1 MEYLF
6 LGTMILILAGALASG
21 FPAAF
26 AIPGSAIVSIAVAA
40 MSGWL
45 FAGDVNAYFV
55 HGGGPATWLSAGVIN
70 IRGIFRSNESDIL
83 IAIPLFI
90 FMGVLLQRSK
100 IAEDLLLALTR
111 LLGPMRGGLGISV
124 VFVGTILAAT
134 TSVIGATVVAIG
146 MIALPT
152 MVRAGYSKPLAAGTV
167 AATGTLGQ
175 IIPPSIVL
183 IILNHQLTTAV
194 YQANSARRALYKAS
208 TGEYSMPTELEV
220 PFVSIGEM
228 FLGAFIPGLVLV
240 GLFLLYIGATAF
252 FRPHFAPV
260 PHVEETKD
268 GRAVFLILRALLPP
282 LVLIFLVLGSIILGV
297 ATVNQAGAI
306 GAAGAMVMA
315 GRRLY
320 VGKRSASLPGVI
332 AIAAALSIALITTVY
347 GVNLRKLETAENIQ
361 GVVLAAIA
369 VGILLFALGWSAWR
383 LFATDQLLKRAVEET
398 TKTTS
403 MIFAILI
410 GAVMLT
416 AAFRAF
422 GGEVL
427 VRDALE
433 NIPGGFFGQFAVV
446 MIVIFLLGFFLDFIE
461 IIVVV
466 VPIVA
471 PIILLDPSANVTALW
486 LGVMFAL
493 IIQTSF
499 LTPPFGFALFYLRGV
514 APSGITTLDIYKGVA
529 PFIALQLIAVVLVV
543 AFPGMVNF
551 LPNKVLLQSEA
562 APPTTN
568 PRLQYCMESFVSD
581 EFSKNGDVI
590 RRAIAQARS
599 LDLQSLPNDLRAE
612 FILGVEKA
620 ENTFQAMA
628 DVNDASRKIAEAAAT
643 YRPVHGFVRG
653 LERELRRIDQE
664 ISQLVKEVSRFR
676 ADAKPEVRQKAKALL
691 DDLVSQRPKI
701 ADQIPIEWQ
710 TIQDEFRVLQ
720 MEEANARRIYR
731 RMADAAYRP
740 VKEILT
746 LVEDRNRLALLQG
759 QLQEIVAVAK
769 SDTRQDVLTRMQ
781 KLSADFASVAGTG
794 EIRKLLSRAKRA
806 LTGDEPDPT
815 TASRLLLEAQSALV
829 NEIAWRK
836 RASVEL
842 HPALNVYDAA
852 VYDSIGLRG
861 QPRLPEYVAGEIASC
876 ITRGR
881 DIELAF

>member
-6 LGTMILILAGALASG
+6 LVTMTLILAGALASG

-26 AIPGSAIVSIAVAA
+26 AIPGSAIVSIALAA
-40 MSGWL
+40 MFGWL
-45 FAGDVNAYFV
+45 FAGDVDAYFV
-55 HGGGPATWLSAGVIN
+55 HTGGAATWLSAGVIN
-70 IRGIFRSNESDIL
+70 IRGVFRSDETDIL

-134 TSVIGATVVAIG
+134 TSVIGATVVAMG
-146 MIALPT
+146 TIALPS
-152 MVRAGYSKPLAAGTV
+152 MVRVGYSKPLAAGTV

-194 YQANSARRALYKAS
+194 YQANSARRALYTAS

-228 FLGAFIPGLVLV
+228 FLGAFIPGFLLV

-252 FRPHFAPV
+252 FRPDFAPV
-260 PHVEETKD
+260 PQIEETKD
-268 GRAVFLILRALLPP
+268 GRAAFLILRALLPP
-282 LVLIFLVLGSIILGV
+282 LVLILLVLGSIILGV

-306 GAAGAMVMA
+306 GAAGAMVLA
-315 GRRLY
+315 GRR
-320 VGKRSASLPGVI
+320 VHDGKRLASLPGVI
-332 AIAAALSIALITTVY
+332 AVVSVLFIALITTVY
-347 GVNLRKLETAENIQ
+347 DVNLRKMETAESIQ
-361 GVVLAAIA
+361 GVVLAALA
-369 VGILLFALGWSAWR
+369 VGFLLFALGWSAWR
-383 LFATDQLLKRAVEET
+383 LFTTDQLLRRAVEET
-398 TKTTS
+398 TKTTA

-446 MIVIFLLGFFLDFIE
+446 MTVIFLLGFFLDFIE

-466 VPIVA
+466 IPIVA

-514 APSGITTLDIYKGVA
+514 APRAITTLDIYKGVA
-529 PFIALQLIAVVLVV
+529 PFIALQLIAVVLVF
-543 AFPGMVNF
+543 AFPTMVNF
-551 LPNKVLLQSEA
+551 LPNRVLLQSEA

-568 PRLQYCMESFVSD
+568 PRLQYCMEGFVSD

-590 RRAIAQARS
+590 RRAIVHARS
-599 LDLQSLPNDLRAE
+599 LDLQSLPNDLRTD
-612 FILGVEKA
+612 FIQGVENA

-628 DVNDASRKIAEAAAT
+628 RVDDASRRIAEAAT
-643 YRPVHGFVRG
+643 SYRPVHVFVRG

-664 ISQLVKEVSRFR
+664 TSQLVEEISRFR
-676 ADAKPEVRQKAKALL
+676 ADAEPEVRQGARARL
-691 DDLVSQRPKI
+691 DDLSSQRLNI

-710 TIQDEFRVLQ
+710 TTQDEFRALQ
-720 MEEANARRIYR
+720 LEEASARRTYR
-731 RMADAAYRP
+731 RMADAAYGP
-740 VKEILT
+740 VQEIRT
-746 LVEDRNRLALLQG
+746 LVEDRNRLALLRYR
-759 QLQEIVAVAK
+759 LQEVLALAQ
-769 SDTRQDVLTRMQ
+769 SDPRQDAPTRMQ
-781 KLSADFASVAGTG
+781 ELSAEFASVAGTG
-794 EIRKLLSRAKRA
+794 EIRNLLSRARRA
-806 LTGDEPDPT
+806 LTGDEPDAT
-815 TASRLLLEAQSALV
+815 TASRLLSDAESALGS
-829 NEIAWRK
+829 EIAWRS
-836 RASVEL
+836 RASAEL
-842 HPALNVYDAA
+842 LPALEAYDAA
-852 VYDSIGLRG
+852 IYDTIGLRG
-861 QPRLPEYVAGEIASC
+861 QPRLPEHVAGEIASC
-876 ITRGR
+876 ITKGR